1 MNFTKKKEDEF
12 YSPWSRIAAVSLVI
26 ALLGTILFT
35 ILYLHFQID
44 WIESVAITFF
54 TTSYHIVIRLLSP
67 VILMLLFHKKYNYQ
81 MWWFQPK
88 AWETK
93 LYKRLKVKQWKRQVM
108 IFDPSQFS
116 LKIHSIQ
123 EVINNMCHAELVHEL
138 IMILSILSILFT
150 IPFGALPVFLITAV
164 CATLFDSMFVM
175 IQRYNRPRLVH
186 IYEKQ
191 NK

>member
-1 MNFTKKKEDEF
+1 MTLIKKKEDEF
-12 YSPWSRIAAVSLVI
+12 YSPWPRIAAVSLVI

-35 ILYLHFQID
+35 ILYLHLQID
-44 WIESVAITFF
+44 WIESLAITFF

-67 VILMLLFHKKYNYQ
+67 LI
-81 MWWFQPK
+81 WWFQPK
-88 AWETK
+88 TWETK
-93 LYKRLKVKQWKRQVM
+93 LYKGLKVKQWKRQVM
-108 IFDPSQFS
+108 VFDPSQFS

-138 IMILSILSILFT
+138 IMLFSILSILFT
-150 IPFGALPVFLITAV
+150 IPFGALPVFLITAI

-175 IQRYNRPRLVH
+175 IQRYNRPRLVR
-186 IYEKQ
+186 IYERQ

>member
-1 MNFTKKKEDEF
+1 MTLIKKKEDEF
-12 YSPWSRIAAVSLVI
+12 YSPWPRIAAVSLVI

-35 ILYLHFQID
+35 ILYLHLQID
-44 WIESVAITFF
+44 WIESLAITFF

-67 VILMLLFHKKYNYQ
+67 LILSLLFHHKYNYQ
-81 MWWFQPK
+81 IRLFQPK
-88 AWETK
+88 KWETK
-93 LYKRLKVKQWKRQVM
+93 LYKGLKVKQWKRQVM
-108 IFDPSQFS
+108 VFDPSQFS

-138 IMILSILSILFT
+138 IMLFSILSILFT
-150 IPFGALPVFLITAV
+150 IPFGALPVFLITAI

-175 IQRYNRPRLVH
+175 IQRYNRPRLVR
-186 IYEKQ
+186 IYERQ

>member
-1 MNFTKKKEDEF
+1 MTLIKKKEDEF
-12 YSPWSRIAAVSLVI
+12 YSPWPRIAAVSLVI

-35 ILYLHFQID
+35 ILYLHLQID
-44 WIESVAITFF
+44 WIESLAITFF

-67 VILMLLFHKKYNYQ
+67 HILSLLFHHKYNYQ
-81 MWWFQPK
+81 IWWFQPK
-88 AWETK
+88 TWETK
-93 LYKRLKVKQWKRQVM
+93 LYKGLKVKQWKRQVM
-108 IFDPSQFS
+108 VFDPSQFS

-138 IMILSILSILFT
+138 IMLFSILSILFT
-150 IPFGALPVFLITAV
+150 IPFGALPVFLITAI

-175 IQRYNRPRLVH
+175 IQRYNRPRLVR
-186 IYEKQ
+186 IYERQ

>member
-1 MNFTKKKEDEF
+1 MTLIKKKENEF
-12 YSPWSRIAAVSLVI
+12 YSPWPRISAVSLVI

-35 ILYLHFQID
+35 ILYLHLQID
-44 WIESVAITFF
+44 WIESLAITFF

-67 VILMLLFHKKYNYQ
+67 LILSLLFHHKYNYQ
-81 MWWFQPK
+81 IWWFQPK
-88 AWETK
+88 TWETK
-93 LYKRLKVKQWKRQVM
+93 LYKGLKVKQWKRQVM
-108 IFDPSQFS
+108 VFDPSQFS

-138 IMILSILSILFT
+138 IMLFSILSILFT
-150 IPFGALPVFLITAV
+150 IPFGALPVFLITAI

-175 IQRYNRPRLVH
+175 IQRYNRPRLVR
-186 IYEKQ
+186 IYERQ

>member
-1 MNFTKKKEDEF
+1 MTLIKKKEDEF
-12 YSPWSRIAAVSLVI
+12 YSPWPRIAAVSLVI

-35 ILYLHFQID
+35 ILYLHLQID
-44 WIESVAITFF
+44 WIESLAITFF

-67 VILMLLFHKKYNYQ
+67 LILGLLFHHKYNYQ
-81 MWWFQPK
+81 IWWFQPK
-88 AWETK
+88 TWETK
-93 LYKRLKVKQWKRQVM
+93 LYKGLKVKQWKRQVM
-108 IFDPSQFS
+108 VLEQSQFS

-138 IMILSILSILFT
+138 IMLFSILSILFT
-150 IPFGALPVFLITAV
+150 IPFGALPVFLITAI

-175 IQRYNRPRLVH
+175 IQRYNRPRLVR
-186 IYEKQ
+186 IYERQ

>member
-1 MNFTKKKEDEF
+1 MTLIKNKEDEF
-12 YSPWSRIAAVSLVI
+12 YSPWPRIAAVSLVI

-35 ILYLHFQID
+35 ILYLHLQID
-44 WIESVAITFF
+44 WIESLAITFF

-67 VILMLLFHKKYNYQ
+67 LILSLLFHHKYNYQ
-81 MWWFQPK
+81 IWWFQPK
-88 AWETK
+88 TWETK
-93 LYKRLKVKQWKRQVM
+93 LYKGLKVKQWKRQVM
-108 IFDPSQFS
+108 VFDPSQFS

-138 IMILSILSILFT
+138 IMLFSILSILFT
-150 IPFGALPVFLITAV
+150 IPFGALPVFLITAI

-175 IQRYNRPRLVH
+175 IQRYNRPRLVR
-186 IYEKQ
+186 IYERQ

>member
-1 MNFTKKKEDEF
+1 MTLIKKKEDEF
-12 YSPWSRIAAVSLVI
+12 YSPWPRIAAVSLVI

-35 ILYLHFQID
+35 ILYLHLQID
-44 WIESVAITFF
+44 WIESLAITFF

-67 VILMLLFHKKYNYQ
+67 LILSLLFHHKYNYQ
-81 MWWFQPK
+81 IWWFQPK
-88 AWETK
+88 TLETK
-93 LYKRLKVKQWKRQVM
+93 LYKGLKVKQWKRQVM
-108 IFDPSQFS
+108 VFDPSQFS

-138 IMILSILSILFT
+138 IMLFSILSILFT
-150 IPFGALPVFLITAV
+150 IPFGALPVFLITAI

-175 IQRYNRPRLVH
+175 IQRYNRPRLVL
-186 IYEKQ
+186 IYERQ

>member
-1 MNFTKKKEDEF
+1 MTLIKKKEDEF
-12 YSPWSRIAAVSLVI
+12 YSPWPRIAAVSLVI

-35 ILYLHFQID
+35 ILYLHLQID
-44 WIESVAITFF
+44 WIESLAITFF

-67 VILMLLFHKKYNYQ
+67 LILSLLFHQKT
-81 MWWFQPK
+81 
-88 AWETK
+88 WETK

-108 IFDPSQFS
+108 VFDPSQFS

-138 IMILSILSILFT
+138 IMLFSILSILFT
-150 IPFGALPVFLITAV
+150 IPFGALPVFLITAI

-175 IQRYNRPRLVH
+175 IQRYNRPRLVR
-186 IYEKQ
+186 IYERQ